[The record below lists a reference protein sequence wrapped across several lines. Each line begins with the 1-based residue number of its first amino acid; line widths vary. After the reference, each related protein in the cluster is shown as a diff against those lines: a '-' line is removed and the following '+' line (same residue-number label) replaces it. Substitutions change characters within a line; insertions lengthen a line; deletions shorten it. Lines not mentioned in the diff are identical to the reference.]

1 MWAYF
6 IKESLVVVGEVGIQL
21 NQQKSW
27 WRSGNSGSNFIP
39 LQDVAD
45 VIINEAIHRVSLM
58 VLDWGL
64 IYTLQK
70 WVITFNIWT
79 TQICDEN
86 CQNILWLVVQ
96 IFIS

>member
-6 IKESLVVVGEVGIQL
+6 IKESLVAVGEVGIQL

-27 WRSGNSGSNFIP
+27 WRGGNSRSNFIP

-64 IYTLQK
+64 FYTLL
-70 WVITFNIWT
+70 VITFNIWT

-96 IFIS
+96 ILTT